1 MHLILQYP
9 RRVSLYKPSLPTQ
22 AIKCIFID
30 KSYQRPLR
38 LVFLIF
44 NNLMPKINQKIKN
57 KFQTYIFL
65 IFLSL
70 TSILIIAFLL
80 DIAFGSVQI
89 PIKEVIT
96 ILLGGES
103 SQPTWTNIILKF
115 RLPKALTATFSGAA
129 LGVSGLQMQTLFRN
143 PLAGPFIL
151 GISSGASLGV
161 ALVLLTVSATGGGL
175 LFKNSGILGDLSLVI
190 AASFGAAVVLGM
202 VLIVSQRVSDTM
214 TLLILGLLFGYATSA
229 IVNILLNFSDRTQI
243 QSYLIWTFGSF
254 SGVTWR
260 QLTILIPIIIF
271 GLLIALLLSKPLNV
285 LILGDTHALTL
296 GLTVQQARFWIITS
310 ASILAG
316 AITAFCGPVAFLGV
330 AVPHLCR
337 SLLNTLDHRVLV
349 PAVTIMGAILALI
362 ADLLTQFPGSQT
374 VLPLNSVTALIGTPV
389 VTWVI
394 LHRNSRS
401 HL

>member
-1 MHLILQYP
+1 M
-9 RRVSLYKPSLPTQ
+9 T
-22 AIKCIFID
+22 
-30 KSYQRPLR
+30 
-38 LVFLIF
+38 
-44 NNLMPKINQKIKN
+44 KINKKIKN
-57 KFQTYIFL
+57 NFQTHIPL
-65 IFLSL
+65 IFITL
-70 TSILIIAFLL
+70 TAILILAFLL

-89 PIKEVIT
+89 PLKEVIT
-96 ILLGGES
+96 ILLGGET

-115 RLPKALTATFSGAA
+115 RLPKALTATCSGAA